1 MGKERREGKC
11 NGEERGGRRSL
22 RANSAGG
29 GKELGV
35 YEQGGKD
42 ARVHRGGP
50 GPGAGFWE
58 ALEGDK
64 QTGMGLK

>member
-1 MGKERREGKC
+1 MGRREEG
-11 NGEERGGRRSL
+11 GRVSEQTQLVEERSW
-22 RANSAGG
+22 
-29 GKELGV
+29 V
-35 YEQGGKD
+35 YTSEHGGKD

>member
-1 MGKERREGKC
+1 MQWG
-11 NGEERGGRRSL
+11 GGRRSL

-35 YEQGGKD
+35 YEHERGGKD

-50 GPGAGFWE
+50 GPRPGFWE

>member
-1 MGKERREGKC
+1 MQWGGERR
-11 NGEERGGRRSL
+11 L

-35 YEQGGKD
+35 HEHGGKD

-50 GPGAGFWE
+50 GPGPGFWE